1 MDFHLTAKGAE
12 FYDEK
17 SGGDGKRIAEPIE
30 ITIKINM
37 SKRHYIAVIDKLVN
51 AIVKAIKI

>member
-1 MDFHLTAKGAE
+1 MDFHLTAKGTE

-37 SKRHYIAVIDKLVN
+37 SKRHYLTVKDKLVN
-51 AIVKAIKI
+51 AIVKAIKV